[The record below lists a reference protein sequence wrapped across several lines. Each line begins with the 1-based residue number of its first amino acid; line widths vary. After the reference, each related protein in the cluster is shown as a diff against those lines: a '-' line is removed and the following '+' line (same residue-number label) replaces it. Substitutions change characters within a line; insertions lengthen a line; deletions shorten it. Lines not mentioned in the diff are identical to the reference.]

1 MSSERRQSAAAMLV
15 ALSLT
20 GCGYGVLQ
28 TAHTEP
34 PGKPA
39 VTVGAATVSNE
50 YDAEARRNPA
60 TNAVPE
66 ASLRLG
72 LTEHLDVGTGPY
84 LLTGWRADVK
94 GNLFR
99 PAERHA
105 LAPRAGV
112 AYATLQ
118 GDRTLLAFVGVIG
131 SYRVARW
138 FEPYGSLTMADNWV
152 RIESPTDTRLAP
164 NEAFV
169 DRDRTGNG
177 NLQAVL
183 GAELS
188 VTRRWG
194 FLLEYGRWTP
204 LWNDPGD
211 FYRFA
216 HNNVFAAGA
225 RFSAPRW
232 PAGVEASG
240 PSRGARR

>member
-1 MSSERRQSAAAMLV
+1 MSSERRPPAAAALV
-15 ALSLT
+15 ALFLA

-34 PGKPA
+34 PGPPA
-39 VTVGAATVSNE
+39 VTVGAATVANE
-50 YDAEARRNPA
+50 YAGEAGRNLA

-84 LLTGWRADVK
+84 LFPGWRADAK
-94 GNLFR
+94 YNLFR
-99 PAERHA
+99 PAAPQA

-112 AYATLQ
+112 GYASFQ
-118 GDRTLLAFVGVIG
+118 GDRTFLAFAGVIG

-138 FEPYGSLTMADNWV
+138 LEAYASLTVADNWV
-152 RIESPTDTRLAP
+152 RIEEPTGTDLGP
-164 NEAFV
+164 NESFAA
-169 DRDRTGNG
+169 RDGTGNG
-177 NLQAVL
+177 ALQAVL

-194 FLLEYGRWTP
+194 LLLEYGHWAP

-216 HNNVFAAGA
+216 HNHVFAAGA
-225 RFSAPRW
+225 RISAPRW
-232 PAGVEASG
+232 PA
-240 PSRGARR
+240 P